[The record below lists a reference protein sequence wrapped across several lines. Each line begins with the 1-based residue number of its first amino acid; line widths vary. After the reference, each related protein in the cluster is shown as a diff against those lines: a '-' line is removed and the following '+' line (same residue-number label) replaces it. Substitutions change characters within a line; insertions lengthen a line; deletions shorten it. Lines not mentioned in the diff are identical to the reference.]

1 MSIRTIFLCFLTCV
15 SLGCT
20 NNSLSPTGT
29 TTSTTPTPTIFGLTG
44 QVVRVGT
51 TTGIPSAALLLVDTS
66 GNAMTTVADP
76 TGAFA
81 FGVTLAAGTY
91 TLQTTA
97 PGYRPSVATIAI
109 PTTALTVQLPLA
121 GAPGVTTVGVN
132 VTGPTTMTAGQTAQL
147 TARVVY
153 SDGTQ
158 SDVTTV
164 AKWTSTTTSVAAVS
178 ISGVITAFFPGTTA
192 VNASFQDVSGTLNVS
207 VSR

>member
-1 MSIRTIFLCFLTCV
+1 
-15 SLGCT
+15 
-20 NNSLSPTGT
+20 
-29 TTSTTPTPTIFGLTG
+29 
-44 QVVRVGT
+44 
-51 TTGIPSAALLLVDTS
+51 
-66 GNAMTTVADP
+66 
-76 TGAFA
+76 
-81 FGVTLAAGTY
+81 
-91 TLQTTA
+91 
-97 PGYRPSVATIAI
+97 
-109 PTTALTVQLPLA
+109 
-121 GAPGVTTVGVN
+121 
-132 VTGPTTMTAGQTAQL
+132 MTAGQTAQL